1 MYEYLL
7 IKNDNINQKY
17 LQKIIILRN
26 IASYYRKVALA
37 LLNKSFSIFNKA
49 LIFMHPYVM

>member
-7 IKNDNINQKY
+7 IKNENMNQKY